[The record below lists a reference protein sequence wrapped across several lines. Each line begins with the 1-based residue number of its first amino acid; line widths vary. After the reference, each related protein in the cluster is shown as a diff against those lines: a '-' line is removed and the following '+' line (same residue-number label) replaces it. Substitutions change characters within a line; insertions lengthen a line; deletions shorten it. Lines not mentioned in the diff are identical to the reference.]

1 MCAIEN
7 DQPTIGHYWP
17 NGSRAI
23 RPSMLAHLL
32 RQVFLWLAKL
42 ACVYACVSIWLT
54 LACLHG

>member
-1 MCAIEN
+1 MCAIEK

-42 ACVYACVSIWLT
+42 ACVYACVSV
-54 LACLHG
+54 